1 MGSRGCPQPAEL
13 SDDVPLREVAEAI
26 PGGVLVLDPSG
37 RVALASWRAGR
48 LFGFAPADL
57 VGVPAEL
64 LFSPS
69 FIAVLTRLPLQQE
82 EPGHRPIE
90 TLHELRGRHEDGQ
103 ELVLDVTV
111 SPIQVGSSPFTLAV
125 VRDAATRQHDESRL
139 ALLDAVVEAASDA
152 LFTQDANGAIVTW
165 NRGAERIFGYSAEE
179 VVGQRVAV
187 LFPEHLQP
195 ELEALLATV
204 ASGEQVDRIHAEIR
218 RRDGMP
224 MPIALS
230 LSPIVDS
237 LGVFIG
243 SVSIA
248 RDITEER
255 LTQAALAE
263 VEARLREGEALA
275 HVGRWLWDVGTGAV
289 QWSEELHRI
298 HGVDPLEFAGTL
310 DAHLHAIDPDDRARI
325 RDGMEAAVR
334 TARRFEDEYRVTR
347 ADGLRWVY
355 ARAEPMLSSAE
366 QVVGLR
372 GIGQDVTDHRLA

>member
-1 MGSRGCPQPAEL
+1 M
-13 SDDVPLREVAEAI
+13 AEAI

-37 RVALASWRAGR
+37 RVALASSQAGR
-48 LFGFAPADL
+48 LFGVEPAEL
-57 VGVPAEL
+57 VGAPAEL

-69 FIAVLTRLPLQQE
+69 FVAALSRLPLHQE
-82 EPGHRPIE
+82 EAGHRPVE
-90 TLHELRGRHEDGQ
+90 TLQRLRGRHQDGR

-111 SPIQVGSSPFTLAV
+111 SPIQVGDSPCTLAV
-125 VRDAATRQHDESRL
+125 VRDGATRERDESRL
-139 ALLDAVVEAASDA
+139 ALLDAVVEAANDA

-165 NRGAERIFGYSAEE
+165 NRGAERIFGYPAGE
-179 VVGQRVAV
+179 VVGQRVAL
-187 LFPEHLQP
+187 LFPEHLRP
-195 ELEALLATV
+195 EIEALLATV
-204 ASGEQVDRIHAEIR
+204 ASGEQVDRIDAEIR

-224 MPIALS
+224 MPISLS
-230 LSPIVDS
+230 LSPVVDG
-237 LGVFIG
+237 LGVFTG

-248 RDITEER
+248 RDITEMR

-263 VEARLREGEALA
+263 VASRLREGEALA

-298 HGVDPLEFAGTL
+298 HGVDPLDFAGTL
-310 DAHLHAIDPDDRARI
+310 DAHLGAIHPADRERV

-334 TARRFEDEYRVTR
+334 SGRRFEDEYRVTR

-355 ARAEPMLSSAE
+355 ARAEPMLGSAE

-372 GIGQDVTDHRLA
+372 GIGQDVTDHRPA

>member
-1 MGSRGCPQPAEL
+1 MGSRGSPQPAEL
-13 SDDVPLREVAEAI
+13 TDDVPLREVAEAI

-37 RVALASWRAGR
+37 RVALASAQAGR
-48 LFGFAPADL
+48 LFGSLPAEL

-69 FIAVLTRLPLQQE
+69 FVAALSRLPLQQE
-82 EPGHRPIE
+82 EADHRPIE
-90 TLHELRGRHEDGQ
+90 TLHRLRGRHQAGH

-111 SPIQVGSSPFTLAV
+111 SPIQVGESPCTLAV
-125 VRDAATRQHDESRL
+125 VRDAAARERDESRL
-139 ALLDAVVEAASDA
+139 ALLDAVVEAANDA
-152 LFTQDANGAIVTW
+152 LFTQDANGAILTW
-165 NRGAERIFGYSAEE
+165 NRGAERIFGYPAEE
-179 VVGQRVAV
+179 VLGQRVAV

-195 ELEALLATV
+195 EIETLFATV
-204 ASGEQVDRIHAEIR
+204 ASGEQVDRIDAEIR

-224 MPIALS
+224 MPISLS
-230 LSPIVDS
+230 LSPIVDG

-248 RDITEER
+248 RDITEMR

-298 HGVDPLEFAGTL
+298 HGVAPLDFAGTL
-310 DAHLHAIDPDDRARI
+310 DAHLDTIHPADRDRV
-325 RDGMEAAVR
+325 REGMEAAVR
-334 TARRFEDEYRVTR
+334 AGRRFEDEYRVKR
-347 ADGLRWVY
+347 VDGLRWVY
-355 ARAEPMLSSAE
+355 ARAEPMLGSAE